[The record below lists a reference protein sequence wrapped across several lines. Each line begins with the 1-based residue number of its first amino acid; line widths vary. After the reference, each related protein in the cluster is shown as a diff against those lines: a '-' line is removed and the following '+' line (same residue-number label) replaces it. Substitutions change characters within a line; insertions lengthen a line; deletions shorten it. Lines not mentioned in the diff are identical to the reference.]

1 MQGFGSVQ
9 YLLAAA
15 LTGAALL
22 CLSLALC
29 CRRKSLNNR
38 CISPAPRLRH
48 AYYQLDVRQLERI
61 RTLLGLS
68 VAKAVLDH
76 LAIHIE
82 RAATMPASVLVG
94 EMSLQIVVS
103 HDEGAP
109 MEQAI
114 ASIMAALPQTISVAG
129 VTLAVTVK
137 ERLLFDTA
145 VDSYS
150 AAGRAHLASGFLRA
164 HDGVEAGRNIALIKE
179 FTEALHTGALSLAYQ
194 PKLDVRNNTIPS
206 VEALLRWTR
215 DDGSE
220 ANIAELIT
228 LLEDTGSIAP
238 LTFWALQQAVR
249 DTTIMHQS
257 GFPIR
262 TFVNVSG
269 SLLSSTDFANA
280 VIGTVHGHADKVGI
294 EITETAVIA
303 DPDMALRSLEA
314 IAAAGIFIAIDD
326 FGSGVCSLEYL
337 QRLPANEL
345 KIDRNFVGSLS
356 TSHRNPLIVKATI
369 DLAHALEMKVTAE
382 GVEDQLS
389 LALLRVMG
397 CDMVQGY
404 LVARPIALEELL
416 KFLENTAAATGG
428 AVAVPVGS
436 THADKKARPTT
447 WPQTAAPKKAKG

>member
-1 MQGFGSVQ
+1 MHGFGSFQ
-9 YLLAAA
+9 YMLATAFA
-15 LTGAALL
+15 GAALL

-29 CRRKSLNNR
+29 SRRKSINNR
-38 CISPAPRLRH
+38 CVKPAPRLRH

-61 RTLLGLS
+61 RTRLGLS
-68 VAKAVLDH
+68 VAKAVLNN
-76 LAIHIE
+76 LAGHIE
-82 RAATMPASVLVG
+82 RAATLPASVLVG

-103 HDEGAP
+103 HDESAP

-114 ASIMAALPQTISVAG
+114 ASILAALPQTVSVAG
-129 VTLAVTVK
+129 VTLAITVK
-137 ERLLFDTA
+137 ARLLFDTA

-150 AAGRAHLASGFLRA
+150 SAERAHLASGVLRA

-179 FTEALHTGALSLAYQ
+179 FTEALHSGALSLAYQ

-238 LTFWALQQAVR
+238 LTLWALQQAVH
-249 DTTIMHQS
+249 DTKIMHQS

-262 TFVNVSG
+262 TFVNFSG
-269 SLLSSTDFANA
+269 SLLSSPDFADA

-303 DPDMALRSLEA
+303 DPDMALRSLET

-326 FGSGVCSLEYL
+326 FGAGVCSLEYL

-345 KIDRNFVGSLS
+345 KIDRNFIGSLS

-382 GVEDQLS
+382 GVEDRLS

-397 CDMVQGY
+397 CDMAQGY

-416 KFLENTAAATGG
+416 KFLEDSASATSGKVLATAGSIVADMKRQAT
-428 AVAVPVGS
+428 A
-436 THADKKARPTT
+436 
-447 WPQTAAPKKAKG
+447 